1 MLQKRISAET
11 ETLLVNNNIYYNRM
25 KKLIFSFLTFTVL
38 TNYCTAQVVK
48 VSFAD
53 TTFKQSF
60 TGNVLLY
67 LSKDNKE
74 PKSGTAGLDI
84 FPCFRVYVK
93 NIKPG
98 EAIVFD
104 DHAISF
110 PVKLSD
116 IERGEYYVQAVLDRN
131 LGGRSIANSPGNLY
145 SEAQKINVGKDYG
158 QVFTINANKTIR
170 QSIFKETKYAKEFK
184 APSILLSKFYKRKTT
199 LDAAVVLPKEY
210 LTEPNRKFPI
220 LFNISGFGGDYHYL
234 SGMDR
239 ASQPIDTTA
248 CIKVY
253 LDGNCPLGHSEYAN
267 SDNNGPWGDAL
278 TTEMIPLLEKQY
290 RCNGAK
296 LLTGHSSGG
305 WSVLWL
311 QVHYPKVFNGC
322 WSSSPDPVDFRSFQK
337 IDLYTHQNIF
347 YAKDSTLNQTGT
359 IAGFFPWFNMRSIYR
374 MENVIYRGE
383 QMHSFDAVF
392 SKRGKDGIPER
403 ITDVQSGEVD
413 STVFSNWKNYDVSYY
428 LRNNWGKLKPDL
440 DNKIRVTV
448 GKQDNFLLNYAVVLL
463 ETEMKKLNANVEFAY
478 YPGDHFTL
486 STPQFNKDGNEFLE
500 KKYEEW
506 KVKQRI
512 N

>member
-1 MLQKRISAET
+1 
-11 ETLLVNNNIYYNRM
+11 M
-25 KKLIFSFLTFTVL
+25 KKITFSLLIFTAL
-38 TNYCTAQVVK
+38 TNFCAAQVIK
-48 VSFAD
+48 VSFPD

-84 FPCFRVYVK
+84 FPCFRVYVE
-93 NIKPG
+93 NVKPG
-98 EAIVFD
+98 ESIVFE
-104 DHAISF
+104 DHSISF

-116 IERGEYYVQAVLDRN
+116 MERGEYYVQAVLDRN

-145 SEAQKINVGKDYG
+145 SDAKKINISKNYS
-158 QVFTINANKTIR
+158 QVYNLKADKTI
-170 QSIFKETKYAKEFK
+170 QEKVFKETAYAKEFK
-184 APSILLSKFYKRKTT
+184 APSALLSKFYKRNTT
-199 LDAAVVLPKEY
+199 LNAAVVLPKEY
-210 LTEPNRKFPI
+210 LTEPNRTFPI
-220 LFNISGFGGDYHYL
+220 LFNIFGFGGNYQYL
-234 SGMDR
+234 SGMEQP
-239 ASQPIDTTA
+239 ASPIDTTA

-290 RCNGAK
+290 RSNGAK

-311 QVHYPKVFNGC
+311 QVHYPKVFDGC

-337 IDLYTHQNIF
+337 IDLYAHQNMF
-347 YAKDSTLNQTGT
+347 YGKDSTLNQTGT

-374 MENVIYRGE
+374 MEHIIYRGE

-392 SKRGKDGIPER
+392 SRKGKDGAPER
-403 ITDVQSGEVD
+403 INNFETGALDT
-413 STVFSNWKNYDVSYY
+413 TVFANWKRYDISYY
-428 LRNNWGKLKPDL
+428 LRNNWEKLKPEL
-440 DNKIRVTV
+440 EGKIRVTV

-463 ETEMKKLNANVEFAY
+463 ETEMKKLSANVEFAY

-486 STPQFNKDGNEFLE
+486 NTPQFNKDGNQFLE
-500 KKYEEW
+500 KRYQDW
-506 KVKQRI
+506 KLKQRK
-512 N
+512 